1 LLLRKDEG
9 GAMND
14 LIFAGIIVLFFV
26 VGGLY
31 VGFCEKL

>member
-1 LLLRKDEG
+1 
-9 GAMND
+9 MSD

-26 VGGLY
+26 VSGLY

>member
-1 LLLRKDEG
+1 LREAEG
-9 GAMND
+9 GAMSD